1 MAPKR
6 FVFERV
12 LAKNSISCLYFMAC
26 LFLKKQ
32 IRRESSE
39 RASGQRRCYFWQTVS
54 LFIFPSTPW
63 TQHLKYKPTTNQ
75 MPIDLVESK
84 SNLKFEYQ
92 SISLDPAQNL
102 KTSKPPWT
110 TNNRGTRTRKWRRY
124 GTQKR
129 TKTDEKNGRRECVV
143 FVIAFFFFFSLDVQ
157 TIVLTRTRTR
167 HVLFPGLLLRVGFT
181 TPSGPLLLPAPPNW
195 EDKEPPPRTHR
206 QKTIRRLRSPI
217 RCRHRRNNSVMKKPR
232 WRRWR

>member
-39 RASGQRRCYFWQTVS
+39 RASGQRRCYFWQT
-54 LFIFPSTPW
+54 LFFPRP
-63 TQHLKYKPTTNQ
+63 HGPT
-75 MPIDLVESK
+75 LK
-84 SNLKFEYQ
+84 SNKPIKCHLTWWNQ
-92 SISLDPAQNL
+92 NQIWNSNINPSLSIQTQNL

-129 TKTDEKNGRRECVV
+129 TKTDENNGRREFVV

-206 QKTIRRLRSPI
+206 HTILRRLRSPI